1 MNTHYTNLFRFFFAF
16 LDLVALCLI
25 HILLMFAM
33 DWIPDLNTAPYR
45 VLFIFGNMAWLASAY
60 MTGLYINDQLMNFE
74 RFGKRTV
81 QSFVLFCVV
90 ILLFIFLYDFN
101 YSRLFVMLLFAGFA
115 LTLILTRFLFI
126 MVTEMIKNKRWFNKQ
141 VVLLGYN
148 DLSKKLAAHFASNS
162 KTISVKGYF
171 EDYQNVRELSTYPIL
186 GNLNECVHY
195 AIDHNITEIYSTI
208 SPEKEACVYEF
219 AQVAEKNLIR
229 FKFVPDFRVFVNR
242 NIHLDYVNDIPILS
256 LRSEPLEDI
265 ACQVK
270 KRIFDI
276 VVSVFVIVFILSWMT
291 PLLALLIKLSSKGPI
306 FFVQLRSGK
315 NNKSFK
321 CFKFRS
327 LKRNSIAD
335 IQQVTRNDARFTT
348 IGKFLRK
355 TNLDEFPQF
364 FNVLMG
370 DMSVVGPR
378 PHMLK
383 HTQDY
388 GRIMNEYMIRHF
400 VKPGL
405 TGWAQING
413 YRGEISQEVQ
423 LRKRIEHDIWYMENW
438 SLWLDFRIV
447 CLTLYVMFRGDRNA
461 Y

>member
-1 MNTHYTNLFRFFFAF
+1 MNSHYTNLFRFFFAF
-16 LDLVALCLI
+16 MDLLTLSMVNI
-25 HILLMFAM
+25 ILMFTM
-33 DWIPDLNTAPYR
+33 TRIHGLNNTAYQL
-45 VLFIFGNMAWLASAY
+45 LFIFGNMAWLASAY
-60 MTGLYINDQLMNFE
+60 VTRLYINDQLMNFE
-74 RFGKRTV
+74 RFGRKTV
-81 QSFVLFCVV
+81 QSFILFTVV
-90 ILLFIFLYDFN
+90 MLLFIFLYNFE
-101 YSRLFVMLLFAGFA
+101 YSRLFVMLLFTGF
-115 LTLILTRFLFI
+115 LVCLIVSRMMFI
-126 MVTEMIKNKRWFNKQ
+126 IGSEYIRNKRWFNRK

-148 DLSKKLAAHFASNS
+148 ELSKKLAEHFTNNS

-171 EDYQNVRELSTYPIL
+171 EDYENVHELSQYPIL

-195 AIDHNITEIYSTI
+195 AIDHDITEIYSTI
-208 SPEKEACVYEF
+208 SPEKEACVYEY
-219 AQVAEKNLIR
+219 AQVAEKNFIR
-229 FKFVPDFRVFVNR
+229 FKFVPDFKVFVNR

-265 ACQVK
+265 ASQIK
-270 KRIFDI
+270 KRLFDI
-276 VVSVFVIVFILSWMT
+276 IVSLFVITFILSWLV
-291 PLLALLIKLSSKGPI
+291 PLLAILIKLDSGGPV
-306 FFVQLRSGK
+306 FFVQIRSGK
-315 NNKSFK
+315 NNKPFR

-327 LKRNSIAD
+327 LKKNSISD
-335 IQQVTRNDARFTT
+335 IQQVTRNDGRFTRV
-348 IGKFLRK
+348 GRFLRK

-364 FNVLMG
+364 LNVIIG

-413 YRGEISQEVQ
+413 YRGEIRQESQ

-438 SLWLDFRIV
+438 NLWLDFKIV
-447 CLTLYVMFRGDRNA
+447 CLTLLIMFRGDKNA

>member
-1 MNTHYTNLFRFFFAF
+1 MNSHYTNLFRFFFAF
-16 LDLVALCLI
+16 VDLLTLCLVNI
-25 HILLMFAM
+25 VLMFTM
-33 DWIPDLNTAPYR
+33 TRIHGLNDSAYQL
-45 VLFIFGNMAWLASAY
+45 LFIFGNMAWLGSAY
-60 MTGLYINDQLMNFE
+60 VTALYINDHQMNFE
-74 RFGKRTV
+74 RFSRKTV
-81 QSFVLFCVV
+81 QCYILFSVV
-90 ILLFIFLYDFN
+90 MLLFIFLYNFQ

-115 LTLILTRFLFI
+115 FTLLITRILFI
-126 MVTEMIKNKRWFNKQ
+126 MGSEWIRNKRWFNKK

-148 DLSKKLAAHFASNS
+148 ELSKKLAEHFASNS

-171 EDYQNVRELSTYPIL
+171 EDYENVHELSRYPIL

-195 AIDHNITEIYSTI
+195 SIDHDITEIYSTI
-208 SPEKEACVYEF
+208 SPEKEACVYEY

-229 FKFVPDFRVFVNR
+229 FKFVPDFKVFVNR

-270 KRIFDI
+270 KRLFDI
-276 VVSVFVIVFILSWMT
+276 VVSLFVIVFILSWLA
-291 PLLALLIKLSSKGPI
+291 PLLAILIKLDSRGPV

-315 NNKSFK
+315 NNKPFR

-327 LKRNSIAD
+327 LKKNSISD
-335 IQQVTRNDARFTT
+335 IQQVTRNDARYTK
-348 IGKFLRK
+348 IGRFLRR
-355 TNLDEFPQF
+355 TNIDEFPQF
-364 FNVLMG
+364 FNVFTG
-370 DMSVVGPR
+370 HMSVVGPR

-413 YRGEISQEVQ
+413 YRGEITEEEQ

-438 SLWLDFRIV
+438 NLWLDFKIV
-447 CLTLYVMFRGDRNA
+447 CLTLLIMCHGDRNA